1 MDETTCLLPNADCLP
16 FAIDRSMPPLPMLVL
31 AFLLAA
37 ALPAIAAPLQIIA
50 LGDSLTAGF
59 GLAQGEDFA
68 SRLEAVLIRNGIDAK
83 VANAGVS
90 GDTASAGAARLD
102 WAVPD
107 GTALVIVELGAND
120 ALRGVDPAVTRD
132 ALDRLLGRLKARN
145 IGVLL
150 VGMRAPPNM
159 GADYARAFDA
169 IYPALAGRHSVP
181 LYPFFLDGVAGDP
194 RLNQPDGMHPTAVGV
209 EAIVTRILPA
219 VISAL
224 GKSTH

>member
-1 MDETTCLLPNADCLP
+1 MTLLPA
-16 FAIDRSMPPLPMLVL
+16 LVL

-37 ALPAIAAPLQIIA
+37 ALPARAAPLQIVA
-50 LGDSLTAGF
+50 LGDSLTAGY

-68 SRLEAVLIRNGIDAK
+68 TRLEAALAEQGIDAK

-90 GDTASAGAARLD
+90 GDTASAGVARLD

-132 ALDRLLGRLKARN
+132 ALHRLLTRLKARN
-145 IGVLL
+145 TKALL

-159 GADYARAFDA
+159 GADYVRSFDA
-169 IYPALAGRHSVP
+169 IYPALAREHGVP
-181 LYPFFLDGVAGDP
+181 FYPFFLEGVAGDA
-194 RLNQPDGMHPTAVGV
+194 RLNQPDGMHPTAAGV
-209 EAIVTRILPA
+209 EAIVKGILPS
-219 VISAL
+219 VIAAL
-224 GKSTH
+224 GKSTR

>member
-1 MDETTCLLPNADCLP
+1 MPLLPT
-16 FAIDRSMPPLPMLVL
+16 LVL

-37 ALPAIAAPLQIIA
+37 AFPASAAPLQIVA

-68 SRLEAVLIRNGIDAK
+68 TRLEAALVEKGIDAK

-107 GTALVIVELGAND
+107 GTVLVIVELGAND
-120 ALRGVDPAVTRD
+120 ALRGIDPAVTRD

-145 IGVLL
+145 IAVLL

-159 GADYARAFDA
+159 GADYARTFDA
-169 IYPALAGRHSVP
+169 IYPALATRHGVP
-181 LYPFFLDGVAGDP
+181 LYPFFLDRVAGDP
-194 RLNQPDGMHPTAVGV
+194 RLNQPDGMHPTAAGV
-209 EAIVTRILPA
+209 EEIVRRILPV
-219 VISAL
+219 VIAAL

>member
-1 MDETTCLLPNADCLP
+1 MGARLRPIAHCLLPTHYSPPMPLLP
-16 FAIDRSMPPLPMLVL
+16 TLVL

-37 ALPAIAAPLQIIA
+37 AFPASAAPLQIVA

-68 SRLEAVLIRNGIDAK
+68 TRLEAALVEKGIDAK

-107 GTALVIVELGAND
+107 GTVLVIVELGAND
-120 ALRGVDPAVTRD
+120 ALRGIDPAVTRD

-145 IGVLL
+145 IAVLL

-159 GADYARAFDA
+159 GADYARTFDA
-169 IYPALAGRHSVP
+169 IYPALATRHGVP
-181 LYPFFLDGVAGDP
+181 LYPFFLDRVAGDP
-194 RLNQPDGMHPTAVGV
+194 RLNQPDGMHPTAAGV
-209 EAIVTRILPA
+209 AAIVTRILPA

-224 GKSTH
+224 GKSTR